1 MNKILIIDG
10 SSLFFRAFYALPL
23 LKNKK
28 GMYTNAIYG
37 FVMMVENAID
47 NIDPT
52 HVVVCFDKK
61 GRTFRHELYKDYK
74 GTRKKTPS
82 ELMQQWPYI
91 MEILNLMNIKTL
103 DSPIYEADD
112 IAGTISKLASKNN
125 FESYLLT
132 GDKDYFQL
140 VDEKSTVLLTKKGIT
155 DVLEVTPEY
164 LFDEYGLTPE
174 EFIDLKALMGDSS
187 DNIPGVPGVGE
198 KTGLKLIKEYQNIEN
213 LYQNL
218 DKVSGKK
225 LNENLTNNKAQAFM
239 SKKLGTIVTTVPLEY
254 ELKDFK
260 KEEYKFEELYKM
272 YSDLDFKTLLARLDG
287 DKIPKTQQVD
297 AAELTKYEA
306 MELDL
311 SLIHI

>member
-1 MNKILIIDG
+1 
-10 SSLFFRAFYALPL
+10 
-23 LKNKK
+23 
-28 GMYTNAIYG
+28 
-37 FVMMVENAID
+37 
-47 NIDPT
+47 
-52 HVVVCFDKK
+52 
-61 GRTFRHELYKDYK
+61 
-74 GTRKKTPS
+74 
-82 ELMQQWPYI
+82 

-272 YSDLDFKTLLARLDG
+272 
-287 DKIPKTQQVD
+287 
-297 AAELTKYEA
+297 
-306 MELDL
+306 
-311 SLIHI
+311 